1 VIARITITL
10 IILLLAFYAFSA
22 GVLDGGHILNPSGIA
37 FVIVT
42 GLVWFGWDTIRAA
55 FVAAKDESNIPI
67 IRLGAT
73 IIRGMT
79 RPSQPHRKS
88 DEPAG

>member
-1 VIARITITL
+1 MIARMIVTL
-10 IILLLAFYAFSA
+10 ILLLLSLYAFCA

-37 FVIVT
+37 FLVVA
-42 GLVWFGWDTIRAA
+42 GLVWFGWDTICAA

-79 RPSQPHRKS
+79 RQSQRHSKS
-88 DEPAG
+88 DEPAA